1 MRRLWC
7 HGKVDSM
14 ARPTRRCEA
23 IGVENETIVFLG
35 TDQEALT
42 QNWDEIIDLEG
53 RQVLPGFS
61 DTHMHLLHYVL
72 FQKNLALFGV
82 DSIESIVRMGRER
95 IVQNHPARLLGMG
108 WNQEHLAE
116 GRMPERRDLD
126 RISTEIPICLLR
138 VCAHIAACNTAMV
151 ERLTEIRDQVPPAVW
166 EKVDVEHGLLRE
178 EAMRLYMEIIPPESD
193 QEIRDM
199 IRSGAADLNAAGITC
214 VHSDD
219 LQVLSGTSPAHLV
232 ELFRALERAG
242 HRPRAAGIDISK
254 YALRRAAKRLPEG
267 EFAVASA
274 YRLPLADASADLLTN
289 VFSPLSA
296 EEFARVLRPGGTFLY
311 VVPSARHLWEMKQ
324 VLYSQPYENPVK
336 ETPYTGFSYQRIVP
350 VRYEITLDCP
360 EDIRALFQMT
370 PYCWKTPREGV
381 EALSALKRLTTQVGF
396 DLHVFRRSPA

>member
-1 MRRLWC
+1 MQEETDMRRLWC

-23 IGVENETIVFLG
+23 VGVENETIVFLG

-95 IVQNHPARLLGMG
+95 IAQNHPACLLGMG

-151 ERLTEIRDQVPPAVW
+151 ERLKEIRDQVPPAVW
-166 EKVDVEHGLLRE
+166 EKVDVEHGFLRE
-178 EAMRLYMEIIPPESD
+178 EAMRLYMEIIPP
-193 QEIRDM
+193 
-199 IRSGAADLNAAGITC
+199 
-214 VHSDD
+214 
-219 LQVLSGTSPAHLV
+219 
-232 ELFRALERAG
+232 
-242 HRPRAAGIDISK
+242 
-254 YALRRAAKRLPEG
+254 
-267 EFAVASA
+267 
-274 YRLPLADASADLLTN
+274 
-289 VFSPLSA
+289 
-296 EEFARVLRPGGTFLY
+296 
-311 VVPSARHLWEMKQ
+311 
-324 VLYSQPYENPVK
+324 
-336 ETPYTGFSYQRIVP
+336 
-350 VRYEITLDCP
+350 
-360 EDIRALFQMT
+360 
-370 PYCWKTPREGV
+370 
-381 EALSALKRLTTQVGF
+381 
-396 DLHVFRRSPA
+396 

>member
-1 MRRLWC
+1 MESLFCCPLCLRNLERSEGRYHCSSGHSFDVASAGYTHLLPANRK
-7 HGKVDSM
+7 HSKNPGDDKAMVA
-14 ARPTRRCEA
+14 ARSA
-23 IGVENETIVFLG
+23 FLDKG
-35 TDQEALT
+35 HYAPLLEALC
-42 QNWDEIIDLEG
+42 G
-53 RQVLPGFS
+53 AV
-61 DTHMHLLHYVL
+61 
-72 FQKNLALFGV
+72 
-82 DSIESIVRMGRER
+82 
-95 IVQNHPARLLGMG
+95 
-108 WNQEHLAE
+108 
-116 GRMPERRDLD
+116 
-126 RISTEIPICLLR
+126 TEF
-138 VCAHIAACNTAMV
+138 
-151 ERLTEIRDQVPPAVW
+151 
-166 EKVDVEHGLLRE
+166 
-178 EAMRLYMEIIPPESD
+178 
-193 QEIRDM
+193 
-199 IRSGAADLNAAGITC
+199 AADLPRPVLLDSGCGEGYYTAGLHNALT
-214 VHSDD
+214 HSGR
-219 LQVLSGTSPAHLV
+219 Q
-232 ELFRALERAG
+232 
-242 HRPRAAGIDISK
+242 PRTAGIDISK
-254 YALRRAAKRLPEG
+254 FALRRAAKRLPEG

>member
-14 ARPTRRCEA
+14 ARPMRRCEA
-23 IGVENETIVFLG
+23 VGVENETIVFLG

-95 IVQNHPARLLGMG
+95 IAQNHPPCLLGMG

-166 EKVDVEHGLLRE
+166 EKVDVEHGFLRE

-232 ELFRALERAG
+232 ELFRAMER
-242 HRPRAAGIDISK
+242 D
-254 YALRRAAKRLPEG
+254 G
-267 EFAVASA
+267 E
-274 YRLPLADASADLLTN
+274 LT
-289 VFSPLSA
+289 V
-296 EEFARVLRPGGTFLY
+296 RV
-311 VVPSARHLWEMKQ
+311 
-324 VLYSQPYENPVK
+324 YE
-336 ETPYTGFSYQRIVP
+336 
-350 VRYEITLDCP
+350 
-360 EDIRALFQMT
+360 
-370 PYCWKTPREGV
+370 
-381 EALSALKRLTTQVGF
+381 
-396 DLHVFRRSPA
+396 